1 MFRGAKPKPSEIIAG
16 LIIQHAEDIEE
27 AYGIYLDESVAEL
40 VTQALNMIFESMVY
54 QTKLIRENEER
65 YS

>member
-1 MFRGAKPKPSEIIAG
+1 MIPTVRPKPSEVIAG
-16 LIIQHAEDIEE
+16 IIIQHAEDIEK

-40 VTQALNMIFESMVY
+40 ITQALIMVFELMVY